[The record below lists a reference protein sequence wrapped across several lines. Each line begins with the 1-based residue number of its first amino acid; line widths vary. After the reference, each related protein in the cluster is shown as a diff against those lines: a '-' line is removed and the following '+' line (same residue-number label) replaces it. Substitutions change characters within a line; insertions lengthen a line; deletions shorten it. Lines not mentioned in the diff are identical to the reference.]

1 MAQPASFSPPN
12 HDHPFVRR
20 TAGHLGPVS
29 RWRTFRT
36 AFWTASQAWWWRVTV
51 FTNMAVCV
59 TLVILWFTHSVT
71 SLIWAVWG
79 LILLS
84 GLAAVWIKTFICTE
98 ERVLKSVQQALA
110 SARRAAADER
120 RVAPPCEAS
129 STPPVFLLGAGSLV
143 SGRRVWA
150 LGLGSA

>member
-1 MAQPASFSPPN
+1 
-12 HDHPFVRR
+12 
-20 TAGHLGPVS
+20 
-29 RWRTFRT
+29 
-36 AFWTASQAWWWRVTV
+36 VTV

-120 RVAPPCEAS
+120 RVAPPAK
-129 STPPVFLLGAGSLV
+129 PPPPPLFLLGAGSLV